1 MDPMTIALIV
11 LVIAGI
17 WAVVEL
23 ALTFRQTRKSVSELT
38 DSVNDTIGE
47 VRPAIAKLDG
57 AIDELGPAAKQ
68 VTPILE
74 KASTTVDLINVD
86 LVRVEGILSDVNAVT
101 GAGAHVTDAVSGA
114 ANSVANGVASVA
126 AKVAGK
132 VGGKS
137 AKIAAPEA
145 TAHLEAPKDEEGAA
159 APAPEAEVTVEQVKG
174 DVGYF
179 TYPSADDAASAAPAE
194 PAPAEPEA
202 AAAPATDGSAE

>member
-11 LVIAGI
+11 LVIAGV

-23 ALTFRQTRKSVSELT
+23 ALTLRQTRKSVSELS

-57 AIDELGPAAKQ
+57 AIDELGPAVKEVA
-68 VTPILE
+68 PILE

-101 GAGAHVTDAVSGA
+101 GAGAHVTDAVTGA
-114 ANSVANGVASVA
+114 AESVSRGVAGVA

-132 VGGKS
+132 VTGAGKA
-137 AKIAAPEA
+137 AKIAAPE
-145 TAHLEAPKDEEGAA
+145 TAANLEAPKDETGE
-159 APAPEAEVTVEQVKG
+159 PTPEADVEVERVKG
-174 DVGYF
+174 DTGYF
-179 TYPSADDAASAAPAE
+179 TYPGASAQAE
-194 PAPAEPEA
+194 GEA
-202 AAAPATDGSAE
+202 ATTDGSAE